1 MVNTA
6 KRTKRLLIK
15 SSFWAWFS
23 KGVNR
28 RFWVKIG
35 KLSVIIFCWNR
46 VRKDDWRCSRR
57 LNWPKKTLWFFQKE
71 LTHDFESKFESCI
84 FCNSLDRVRR
94 HDDTNKQ
101 TNDCK
106 ACWTKMDNQK
116 GIVYPL
122 AWLLYPTVTCNCTTF
137 PLLVRPLQS
146 FPAQHEKNYAKNHA
160 CTTNGIPVK
169 QWLCHLLLHEAL
181 GRHVTGIQEPDWN
194 KCYAMGNAL
203 FIHKGAWVGAWN
215 VSANNSETVG
225 HKYLRLG
232 QIVYIL
238 VFYNISFSWLL
249 PLDGFQFILRDNDP
263 LVFNDF
269 RNIELSESTMF
280 RN

>member
-1 MVNTA
+1 MFKTP
-6 KRTKRLLIK
+6 
-15 SSFWAWFS
+15 
-23 KGVNR
+23 
-28 RFWVKIG
+28 
-35 KLSVIIFCWNR
+35 KLA
-46 VRKDDWRCSRR
+46 
-57 LNWPKKTLWFFQKE
+57 KKTLWFFQKE
-71 LTHDFESKFESCI
+71 LTHHFESKFESCI
-84 FCNSLDRVRR
+84 FCNSCLDRVRR

-106 ACWTKMDNQK
+106 ACWMKMDNQK

-122 AWLLYPTVTCNCTTF
+122 AWLLYPTVTCNRTTF

-225 HKYLRLG
+225 DKYLRLG

-269 RNIELSESTMF
+269 RNIELSKSTMF